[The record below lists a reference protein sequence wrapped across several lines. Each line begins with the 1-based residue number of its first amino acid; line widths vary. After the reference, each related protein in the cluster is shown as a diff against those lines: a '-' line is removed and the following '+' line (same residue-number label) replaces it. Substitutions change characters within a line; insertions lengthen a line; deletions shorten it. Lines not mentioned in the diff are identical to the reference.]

1 MAARRAARV
10 LLNVSDKPILDR
22 LRLLAETNPR
32 LQQFGQSNDNLVHNG
47 STACTHTVCQFLSL
61 AWNGTIPSLNEVNKL
76 AGMPNNATDAKGRPR
91 GMRPNELATYLK
103 NAKIPMKIVRGFSF
117 NSLLDHSLD
126 GPVFYGM
133 RYGSAPSRT
142 KAHPNGTT
150 QRGKHVSDMRHAVV
164 MLGFLR
170 FPATGGQP
178 ARTEVYRKEPN
189 HGSPLRPE
197 RPPYDTLSDRQ
208 ARIEYEAYHDLL
220 GEPLYAA
227 VPLRSMQVIGRLAA
241 PAPAQPPPLVLTSLE
256 AFSGVATIRGDGH
269 FAVQLAD
276 REFIALPNGAQ
287 KRVVATGRLAP
298 RLPGPA
304 GDRTNVV
311 LVGDEAAILLRA
323 DITLTTDGG
332 VVVPPPATEADEDPP
347 PGPPIVVPDG
357 DPDPDHDE
365 AASGPFPPD

>member
-1 MAARRAARV
+1 M
-10 LLNVSDKPILDR
+10 SDKPILDR

-32 LQQFGQSNDNLVHNG
+32 LQQFGQSNDDLVHNG

-61 AWNGTIPSLNEVNKL
+61 AWNGTLPSLNEVNRL
-76 AGMPNNATDAKGRPR
+76 AGMPNNALDAKGRPR
-91 GMRPNELATYLK
+91 GMRPNELKTYLK
-103 NAKIPMKIVRGFSF
+103 NAKIPMKIVRGFPF
-117 NSLLDHSLD
+117 NSLLDASLN

-150 QRGKHVSDMRHAVV
+150 QKGGKPVLDMRHAVV

-170 FPATGGQP
+170 FPASGGQP

-189 HGSPLRPE
+189 HGSQVRPE
-197 RPPYDTLSDRQ
+197 RPAYDTISDRQ
-208 ARIEYEAYHDLL
+208 ARIEYEAYRDRL
-220 GEPLYAA
+220 GERLYAA
-227 VPLRSMQVIGRLAA
+227 VPTRTMQVIGKLAA
-241 PAPAQPPPLVLTSLE
+241 PVPAQPPPLVLTGLE
-256 AFSGVATIRGDGH
+256 AFSGVATINGPGH

-276 REFIALPNGAQ
+276 REFIALPDGAQ
-287 KRVVATGRLAP
+287 KRVVALGRLAP

-304 GDRTNVV
+304 GDRTSVV

-347 PGPPIVVPDG
+347 PAPPIVVPDG
-357 DPDPDHDE
+357 DPEPDDDD